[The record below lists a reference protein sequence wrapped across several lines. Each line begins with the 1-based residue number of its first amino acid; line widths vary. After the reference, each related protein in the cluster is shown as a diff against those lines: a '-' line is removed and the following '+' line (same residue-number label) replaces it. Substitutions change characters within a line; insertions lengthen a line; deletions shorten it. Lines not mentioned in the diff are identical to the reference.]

1 MYTRRNLCFPTFHST
16 SAISSPSERATR
28 SAASRIFS
36 RFTRRLP
43 GPCRYQVH
51 SNRPNKKV
59 GSRPLIRATR
69 FRAKQEYIPP
79 TRQKQDT
86 GGPASPPRG
95 SVCQRQGT
103 TSELARNSGGLGAG
117 DFSSRASLSLPL
129 HQVVKRTCTSRPLN
143 MPGTPKQTPWHPSRA
158 FDRKTGGKRSAC
170 YYCGFGAGGVAG
182 FGVVA
187 AGFGAAAPAGAPPL
201 IGYA

>member
-69 FRAKQEYIPP
+69 FRAKQQYIPP
-79 TRQKQDT
+79 ARQKQDT
-86 GGPASPPRG
+86 GRPR
-95 SVCQRQGT
+95 
-103 TSELARNSGGLGAG
+103 LLFA
-117 DFSSRASLSLPL
+117 
-129 HQVVKRTCTSRPLN
+129 
-143 MPGTPKQTPWHPSRA
+143 
-158 FDRKTGGKRSAC
+158 DRKLSQN
-170 YYCGFGAGGVAG
+170 Y
-182 FGVVA
+182 
-187 AGFGAAAPAGAPPL
+187 
-201 IGYA
+201 